1 MYKYV
6 CAKSL
11 HSCLNLYDSID
22 YAPPGS
28 FVHRILQAKIL
39 EWVVMPSSRDLP
51 DPGIK
56 LTSLKSPA
64 LAGGFF
70 ATSAT
75 WKAYYIYVCVYIYV
89 YIYIYI
95 F

>member
-11 HSCLNLYDSID
+11 QSCLNLYDSID

-51 DPGIK
+51 DPEIEPMS
-56 LTSLKSPA
+56 LMSPELADRFFTSRD
-64 LAGGFF
+64 
-70 ATSAT
+70 T
-75 WKAYYIYVCVYIYV
+75 
-89 YIYIYI
+89 
-95 F
+95 